1 MPSMID
7 VAQVAGVS
15 PQTVSRVSTGS
26 PNVLPQTR
34 ARVLEAMQALG
45 YVPNAAARAL
55 KYGSFQAI
63 GLIAHRLAR
72 AGESRTVD
80 AVVDAARSAGYTV
93 NLVDVQ
99 TPSSHGMTH
108 AITQLG
114 RQSMDGLIIIRA
126 ETFTPDTL
134 VAPGNLPIVVSDSRF
149 AGQHPI
155 VISDQAQGTRLA
167 VEHLLGLGHD
177 TVHHLAGPADSLPA
191 RVREQTWRETLRAAG
206 RRAPRVVRGDWS
218 VKSGYEAASRLLRDP
233 HATCVFCA
241 NDQMALGLIRAA
253 HEAGRHVP
261 GDLSVVGFDDIDEA
275 AYFWPPLTTVHQ
287 DFARIGRELVQMLLT
302 EIHGQALTQRRAMI
316 PVELAVR
323 ASTAPP
329 GRPAGQGATPAVTA
343 RGGSGGPGAPPRAR
357 PAG

>member
-7 VAQVAGVS
+7 VARVAGVS

-34 ARVLEAMQALG
+34 AKVLDAMRTLG

-99 TPSSHGMTH
+99 TPSSHGMSS
-108 AITQLG
+108 AIAQLG
-114 RQSMDGLIIIRA
+114 RQTMDGLIIIRA

-134 VAPGNLPIVVSDSRF
+134 VAPGHLPIVVSDSRF
-149 AGQHPI
+149 AGRHPI
-155 VISDQAQGTRLA
+155 VISDQVQGTRLA
-167 VEHLLGLGHD
+167 VEHLLGLGHA

-191 RVREQTWRETLRAAG
+191 RVRESTWREALRAAG
-206 RRAPRVVRGDWS
+206 RRVPRVVRGDWS
-218 VKSGYEAASRLLRDP
+218 SRSGYEAARRLFADP
-233 HATCVFCA
+233 RLTCVYCA

-253 HEAGRHVP
+253 HEAGRRVP

-302 EIHGQALTQRRAMI
+302 EIHGHPLAKPRTVI
-316 PVELAVR
+316 PVGLAVR

-329 GRPAGQGATPAVTA
+329 GEPLP
-343 RGGSGGPGAPPRAR
+343 
-357 PAG
+357 